1 MLIPGLGQRSDWRQ
15 ACFMRAATSHCLQE
29 LLLSQGLFFSS
40 EARKPQ
46 DIHSAYFSVLEN

>member
-1 MLIPGLGQRSDWRQ
+1 MLIPGLGQRSDWGQ

>member
-15 ACFMRAATSHCLQE
+15 AWFMRAATPHCLPE

-46 DIHSAYFSVLEN
+46 DIHSAYFSVLGN